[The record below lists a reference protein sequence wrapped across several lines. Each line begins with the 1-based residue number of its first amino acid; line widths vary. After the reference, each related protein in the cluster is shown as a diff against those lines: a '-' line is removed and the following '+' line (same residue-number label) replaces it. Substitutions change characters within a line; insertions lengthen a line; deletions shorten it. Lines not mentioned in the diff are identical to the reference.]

1 MLVSDIEAMLF
12 SVFPRDLAEP
22 WDRVG
27 LSVGDPSAGVTG
39 VACALDPLPDTLAR
53 AAAQGCNVLVT
64 HHPAVLEAPGTVTP
78 SVATSSLGGSL
89 VWEAARLGVSLIAM
103 HTNLD
108 RSAAALAVPTRLTNL
123 HAVGR
128 LEEPDGCGA
137 VLDGEGLT
145 AAELAERFGEAYG
158 CPPTLYGDPDAPCTR
173 VGFCSGSLGDLWET
187 AVAQGCQAVV
197 TGELG
202 YHRVLAAVE
211 AGCAVILLGHDVSE
225 LPYARLLA
233 ASVAERQDSV
243 PVVTLAEQ
251 AHWRICLDPRS
262 IGR

>member
-12 SVFPRDLAEP
+12 ESFSPALAEP

-27 LSVGDPSAGVTG
+27 LTVGDPDAAVTG
-39 VACALDPLPDTLAR
+39 VACALDPLPDTIAR

-64 HHPAVLEAPGTVTP
+64 HHPAFLDPPDRVTP
-78 SVATSSLGGSL
+78 QVRTGSLGGQL
-89 VWEAARLGVSLIAM
+89 VWQAARLGVALIAM

-108 RSAAALAVPTRLTNL
+108 RSPAAVALPTRLTNL
-123 HAVGR
+123 PLLGR
-128 LEEPDGCGA
+128 LEEPGGFGA
-137 VLDGEGLT
+137 LLAGEGRT
-145 AAELAERFGEAYG
+145 SAAVAECFGEAYG
-158 CPPTLYGDPDAPCTR
+158 CSPTLFGDPDVRCDR
-173 VGFCSGSLGDLWET
+173 VGFCSGSLGDLWEK
-187 AVAQGCQAVV
+187 AVDAGCQAVV

-202 YHRVLAAVE
+202 YHRALAAAE

-233 ASVAERQDSV
+233 ASVTERQDAV
-243 PVVTLAEQ
+243 PVVTLSEQ